1 MDKWI
6 GRYIDKQ
13 TDKEKDERMK
23 GTTKNSYFTHISSYT
38 DTRVER
44 RSDSGLTMAPWVL
57 LLHE

>member
-44 RSDSGLTMAPWVL
+44 RSAL
-57 LLHE
+57 